1 MRVIIQR
8 VKEAAVTVDGAV
20 VGEIK
25 RGLLCL
31 VGIGRNDT
39 ADDTQWVANKICN
52 MRLWEDE
59 EKRKNWHKSVKSS
72 GYELLL
78 VSQFTL
84 HAVLKGNRPDFSHA
98 KRPEEAEQMFN
109 ELVQL
114 SRNTLSPEKV
124 QTGVFGANMDV
135 SLVNDGPVTIN
146 IDSESINIK
155 RKIKRACDENKGKTE
170 ADTKKSAQ

>member
-1 MRVIIQR
+1 
-8 VKEAAVTVDGAV
+8 
-20 VGEIK
+20 
-25 RGLLCL
+25 
-31 VGIGRNDT
+31 
-39 ADDTQWVANKICN
+39 
-52 MRLWEDE
+52 
-59 EKRKNWHKSVKSS
+59 
-72 GYELLL
+72 
-78 VSQFTL
+78 
-84 HAVLKGNRPDFSHA
+84 
-98 KRPEEAEQMFN
+98 MFN

-124 QTGVFGANMDV
+124 RTGVFGANMDV